1 MEIRLPKKSELVSRS
16 SATSNS
22 PSNSTSEPN
31 EKLES
36 IFVKLTAK
44 LPWEGENIE
53 PELGKLY
60 PY

>member
-1 MEIRLPKKSELVSRS
+1 LPKKSELWSGS
-16 SATSNS
+16 SAA
-22 PSNSTSEPN
+22 SNSTAELN
-31 EKLES
+31 EKPES

-44 LPWEGENIE
+44 LLWQGENIE